1 MTFTAF
7 QDIEGLHNVVK
18 GYRLPYETTRFEVT
32 YAAKVKLHGTN
43 AGYRVDLETGEFKVM
58 KRSGFITPQGD
69 NFGFATWVDA
79 NKPELEQWVR
89 MAVDD
94 HAQWVQGITHVEVWG
109 EWVGLGVQKG
119 VALANLDKKIFAPF
133 MVILVVGDDRH
144 KLIEPNMVGMFI
156 PPVHP
161 QIQLIEFEPF
171 LFTFDFIGRQ
181 AVIKSEKH
189 ITLEALNEKV
199 EEVDK
204 ACPWSLKYFGAEGPG
219 EGYVLYPIHIFEQQG
234 PTYSNSITGDFDYSR
249 LMFKAKGE
257 GHKVVKNKA
266 AVIIDPEKVAKFSDF
281 AEKFVTEA
289 RCLQGVQAVG
299 GLDIKKMG
307 EFLKWIGNDII
318 KESEDELEVSGMQWK
333 DVAKSVNGKASNWF
347 KKAVLADLAA

>member
-1 MTFTAF
+1 M
-7 QDIEGLHNVVK
+7 EN
-18 GYRLPYETTRFEVT
+18 
-32 YAAKVKLHGTN
+32 
-43 AGYRVDLETGEFKVM
+43 
-58 KRSGFITPQGD
+58 D
-69 NFGFATWVDA
+69 NFGFASWVLSRVGSLREWVYHA
-79 NKPELEQWVR
+79 RLESLPWFPN
-89 MAVDD
+89 
-94 HAQWVQGITHVEVWG
+94 GIQAVEVWG
-109 EWVGLGVQKG
+109 EWVGKGVQKG
-119 VALANLDKKIFAPF
+119 VALANIDKKVFAPF
-133 MVILVVGDDRH
+133 MVVIVSGEERH
-144 KLIEPNMVGMFI
+144 KLVEPNVVGLFV
-156 PPVHP
+156 PPRDND
-161 QIQLIEFEPF
+161 IQLIEFEPF
-171 LFTFDFIGRQ
+171 LFTFDFISRQ
-181 AVIKSEKH
+181 AVIKCEKH

-204 ACPWSLKYFGAEGPG
+204 ACPWSLKYFGVEGPG

-266 AVIIDPEKVAKFSDF
+266 AVIIDPEKVAKYSDF